1 LAQGSSSFADMP
13 LQMETQS
20 RVLSVTDIQG
30 KWREK
35 SSRSVW
41 KVTGIVVEK
50 AGVPRLQ
57 KQPVVLSDGPNGVA
71 WGNGNLTGNME
82 DGWLVWRNRRGE
94 TTYCWKKLDGS
105 KEEMLEEVMAAEPKA
120 KIPKVKKVPSK
131 QYFPNLE
138 KQSPRS
144 NVSGE
149 TEELTAA
156 DRRQATHMNAGET
169 AEMKAAGFGVT
180 TGPVDDKQDGIAMDE
195 IKMLVEMAGK
205 RLLAGDVFMSM
216 HYINLAQQVQPLS
229 SSFSYDE
236 EVTNCLA

>member
-180 TGPVDDKQDGIAMDE
+180 AGPVDDKQEAIAMEE

-229 SSFSYDE
+229 ASFSYDE
-236 EVTNCLA
+236 EVTKCLA

>member
-1 LAQGSSSFADMP
+1 MWI
-13 LQMETQS
+13 
-20 RVLSVTDIQG
+20 VN
-30 KWREK
+30 
-35 SSRSVW
+35 
-41 KVTGIVVEK
+41 GIVAQRTKAPRAQSKPIVLNDGP
-50 AGVPRLQ
+50 AGVE
-57 KQPVVLSDGPNGVA
+57 
-71 WGNGNLTGNME
+71 WGNGNLKGNLE
-82 DGWLVWRNRRGE
+82 DGCLVWRNRRGE
-94 TTYCWKKLDGS
+94 ATYCWKKLDGS
-105 KEEMLEEVMAAEPKA
+105 KEEMQEEVKAADPKA
-120 KIPKVKKVPSK
+120 TQTRAIPKVKKAPSK

-144 NVSGE
+144 NDSGE

-229 SSFSYDE
+229 ASFSYDE
-236 EVTNCLA
+236 EVTKCLA